1 MSNLLSSATKTVS
14 LLLVEDD
21 EVDIAAVRRALAVLK
36 IANPLYIAHDGM
48 EALEMLRGENG

>member
-48 EALEMLRGENG
+48 EASMPS